1 MSYSSEVLADSPVGY
16 WRLEETTGAT
26 AADSSG
32 NARDGTYTGS
42 PTLGVPGALAIST
55 NKATTFNG
63 TTQYVAISDNAAF
76 SIPTTN
82 LFSVEAWFRTT
93 ATGAVRNI
101 VSKVTAANF
110 EWSMFINGAPA
121 INFLVYNAAG
131 GGSNSLQGPASVV
144 ANTWY
149 HVVATV
155 NASTNA
161 MILYINGVQVDTN
174 TNTQILANGTS
185 PVNIGRRPDGTSL
198 FNGSVDEVAIYP
210 TVLSAARVAAHYAA
224 AAIEWELPTVLL
236 SYAPGFSPIAL
247 PGAFVDL
254 SARLRSFTMKRGRQD
269 ETAKFEAG
277 SATFIL
283 DGSDGLLDPLESSS
297 LFTLALAPP
306 YTPVRLRITWGGV
319 AYTVFY
325 GFMVD
330 GPRPITDGRSR
341 ERLYEVECT
350 DLMGWASSVDSPP
363 SRWGCLVADTAPNVW
378 VTGEASLTPATGA
391 DNATIWNQG
400 SNAGDLRFVGGPA
413 GVLNL
418 DTGLVPSESGAA
430 LRLSA
435 TSPDLARVETPVALP
450 DEATFGVAVWFKTAD
465 IAARRFLVSQPF
477 RWYIALNADGTVTAA
492 SVNSSGVDV
501 LAVSTV
507 VGDGAHDNNA
517 THLAVANFDRTGGQI
532 TLYTDFDASGGVVGP
547 TFGWATGDAVLSVGE
562 LLVTGTASP
571 TIDDVVYW
579 RTPPNFTPTETAW
592 QADKLVADTAPVWDG
607 DTLTQRLSHLAGAVR
622 VYTITAQAHSSAAMT
637 FGAIEPPADLASGWQ
652 QTAAY
657 VGGAAWVTRTGDLR
671 VRDYKALTD
680 PAYAANYST
689 TKALLSDVL
698 IDDDTSTVRVS
709 KRSRTGFRQDRI
721 VNQVDISNVGGASG
735 TVPLRSR
742 SFDRGSRA
750 TYGLRGQSFASEVSR
765 TSFEDHA
772 PLIGQAIIDRY
783 KVPSLEIGSLVI
795 EPWGNNTATQY
806 VLADLEL
813 ETSAVYTESV
823 PEGGV
828 LVDARVCV
836 QGESWSWDGTDW
848 TVTLDVS
855 AEEYTADIGTVYG
868 TFTIGDATLGQIGQ
882 NRIG

>member
-63 TTQYVAISDNAAF
+63 TTQYVAISDAAAF

-350 DLMGWASSVDSPP
+350 DLMGWASSVDLPHT
-363 SRWGCLVADTAPNVW
+363 RWGIAVAESAPDVW
-378 VTGEASLTPATGA
+378 VTGEASLIPAEPNAGA
-391 DNATIWNQG
+391 IIWNKGTDTSQF
-400 SNAGDLRFVGGPA
+400 RFVGAPNTQLVEGDALVP
-413 GVLNL
+413 G
-418 DTGLVPSESGAA
+418 DTGSAFRISAAGGVAKIESAANLADDSVFGA
-430 LRLSA
+430 
-435 TSPDLARVETPVALP
+435 
-450 DEATFGVAVWFKTAD
+450 AVWFKTPDLLASRLL
-465 IAARRFLVSQPF
+465 ISQPF
-477 RWYIALNADGTVTAA
+477 RWYIRVNANGTVSAA
-492 SVNSSGVDV
+492 LVNSVGADV
-501 LAVSTV
+501 VVASTL
-507 VGDGAHDNNA
+507 VGDGVHDDDVA
-517 THLAVANFDRTGGQI
+517 HLAIAEFDR
-532 TLYTDFDASGGVVGP
+532 SGGVVSAKIYTDKISTGYTNTSLGPVGSGAQTLSISELLSATTVGP
-547 TFGWATGDAVLSVGE
+547 TVDDAVYWADPPILTAGSWNATTHASNTALVWYGD
-562 LLVTGTASP
+562 LL
-571 TIDDVVYW
+571 
-579 RTPPNFTPTETAW
+579 
-592 QADKLVADTAPVWDG
+592 ADRIAHLAAAGGAPVLVDVEAPAAAVFDAIDPPGSLADG
-607 DTLTQRLSHLAGAVR
+607 F
-622 VYTITAQAHSSAAMT
+622 QAAA
-637 FGAIEPPADLASGWQ
+637 
-652 QTAAY
+652 TAA
-657 VGGAAWVTRTGDLR
+657 GGVVWVDRSGSLR

-680 PAYAANYST
+680 PAYAANYSN

-721 VNQVDISNVGGASG
+721 LNRVNVSVTGRSSLSRDVDSESVYGAREKSIAAAL
-735 TVPLRSR
+735 TPA
-742 SFDRGSRA
+742 SFD
-750 TYGLRGQSFASEVSR
+750 L
-765 TSFEDHA
+765 HA
-772 PLIGQAIIDRY
+772 PVFGQQIIDRF
-783 KVPSLEIGSLVI
+783 KAPSLEIGGLVI
-795 EPWGNNTATQY
+795 EPWGNNAATQY

-823 PEGGV
+823 PDGGV
-828 LVDARVCV
+828 LVDARVRV
-836 QGESWSWDGTDW
+836 QGEAWSWDGTDW

-855 AEEYTADIGTVYG
+855 AEEYTADIGTVFG

>member
-16 WRLEETTGAT
+16 WRLEETSGTT
-26 AADSSG
+26 ASDSSG
-32 NARDGTYTGS
+32 NARDGLHVNT
-42 PTLGVPGALAIST
+42 PTLNVAGAYDGSVGVDYNGSSERTTVADHAVFSAD
-55 NKATTFNG
+55 ATGGLT
-63 TTQYVAISDNAAF
+63 
-76 SIPTTN
+76 
-82 LFSVEAWFRTT
+82 VEAWVKSGNVS
-93 ATGAVRNI
+93 ASI
-101 VSKVTAANF
+101 VSKGASANYEWDLWIDGSGFGQFSVGNLTTFDALGQVTLGD
-110 EWSMFINGAPA
+110 INDSA
-121 INFLVYNAAG
+121 
-131 GGSNSLQGPASVV
+131 
-144 ANTWY
+144 WH
-149 HVVATV
+149 HVVGVIDNLAVMCYLDGVLVDSDTLSGTPTAGSAGVFIANRADFAKPLSGTV
-155 NASTNA
+155 
-161 MILYINGVQVDTN
+161 D
-174 TNTQILANGTS
+174 
-185 PVNIGRRPDGTSL
+185 D
-198 FNGSVDEVAIYP
+198 VAVFP
-210 TVLSAARVAAHYAA
+210 SALSAARILAHYVAPTT
-224 AAIEWELPTVLL
+224 WELPTVLL

-247 PGAFVDL
+247 PGTFVDL

-306 YTPVRLRITWGGV
+306 YTPVRLQITWGGV
-319 AYTVFY
+319 GYTVFY

-341 ERLYEVECT
+341 DRLYEVECT
-350 DLMGWASSVDSPP
+350 DLMGWAASVDSPQ
-363 SRWGCLVADTAPNVW
+363 SRWGCLVADTAPEVW

-391 DNATIWNQG
+391 DNVTIWNQG

-413 GVLNL
+413 GELNL
-418 DTGLVPSESGAA
+418 QTGLVPSESGAA
-430 LRLSA
+430 LRIRA
-435 TSPDLARVETPVALP
+435 NSPDLARVETPAVLP
-450 DEATFGVAVWFKTAD
+450 DDGTFGVAVWFKLPDFAT
-465 IAARRFLVSQPF
+465 RRFLVSQPF
-477 RWYIALNADGTVTAA
+477 RWYIAVNANGTVTAA
-492 SVNSSGVDV
+492 STNSAGADV
-501 LAVSTV
+501 LTVSTV
-507 VGDGAHDNNA
+507 VGDGAHDNDA
-517 THLAVANFDRTGGQI
+517 THCVVANFNRTGGQI
-532 TLYTDFDASGGVVGP
+532 TLYTDFAPLGYVAGP

-562 LLVTGTASP
+562 LLVTGTTSP

-592 QADKLVADTAPVWDG
+592 QADKLVADTAPVWDN

-652 QTAAY
+652 QTAEY

-680 PAYAANYST
+680 ATYAANYST
-689 TKALLSDVL
+689 TKVLLSDVV

-735 TVPLRSR
+735 AVPLRSR
-742 SFDRGSRA
+742 SFDRGSRT

-823 PEGGV
+823 PDGGV
-828 LVDARVCV
+828 LVDARVRV

-868 TFTIGDATLGQIGQ
+868 TFTIEDATLGQIGQ